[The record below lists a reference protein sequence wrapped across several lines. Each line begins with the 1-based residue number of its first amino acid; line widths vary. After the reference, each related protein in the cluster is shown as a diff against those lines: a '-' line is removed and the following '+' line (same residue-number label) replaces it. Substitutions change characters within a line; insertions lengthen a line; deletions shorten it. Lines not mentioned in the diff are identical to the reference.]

1 MKTIRKLINKI
12 NNRKGM
18 STIEVIFLIA
28 VLLSL
33 AIMFGYGMKTFVKGK
48 IDTLNNGDYFDKVD
62 PANVN
67 GSYQRNINYLSIN
80 DGLDFKL
87 IDENARI
94 NLNSRI

>member
-1 MKTIRKLINKI
+1 MKTIKKLINKI

-62 PANVN
+62 PAKVN
-67 GSYQRNINYLSIN
+67 GSYQRNIKYVSISEGVN
-80 DGLDFKL
+80 FKS
-87 IDENARI
+87 IDEYSKI
-94 NLNSRI
+94 NLTSRM